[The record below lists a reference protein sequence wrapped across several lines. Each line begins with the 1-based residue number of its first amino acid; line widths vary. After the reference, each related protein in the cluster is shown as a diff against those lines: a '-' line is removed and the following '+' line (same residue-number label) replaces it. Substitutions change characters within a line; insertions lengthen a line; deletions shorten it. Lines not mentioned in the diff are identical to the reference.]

1 MTVWLSRLSRASRP
15 AGPGGWQT
23 KGVSDTELVTLR
35 PRRIRLVC
43 WASAGALLLVFSLV
57 ATSLTGSTGNGYGS
71 FQRGDQV
78 AMIGLGVF
86 GALGILLFTR
96 PRVQADA
103 RGVRVR
109 NVIGSYELPWDVV
122 RGVRFDRGAPWAS
135 LELHD
140 DDLLPMVAL
149 QAADK
154 ELAVE
159 GVRALRRLHQAHLAA
174 LAEGAP
180 RR

>member
-1 MTVWLSRLSRASRP
+1 MSE
-15 AGPGGWQT
+15 
-23 KGVSDTELVTLR
+23 TETIRLR
-35 PRRIRLVC
+35 PRRIRVVC
-43 WASAGALLLVFSLV
+43 WTSAAVLLVVFSLV
-57 ATSLTGSTGNGYGS
+57 ATSLTGETGSGYGS
-71 FQRGDQV
+71 FQRGDQI
-78 AMIGLGVF
+78 AMVGLGVF
-86 GALGILLFTR
+86 GALGFLLFTR
-96 PRVQADA
+96 PRVEADG

-109 NVIGSYELPWDVV
+109 NVVGSYELPWEVV

-159 GVRALRRLHQAHLAA
+159 GVRALRRLHRAHQAR
-174 LAEGAP
+174 LAEGATG
-180 RR
+180 R

>member
-1 MTVWLSRLSRASRP
+1 M
-15 AGPGGWQT
+15 
-23 KGVSDTELVTLR
+23 SDTELIRLR

-43 WASAGALLLVFSLV
+43 WTSAALLLIVFSLV
-57 ATSLTGSTGNGYGS
+57 ATSLSGPTGDGYGT
-71 FQRGDQV
+71 FQRGDQI

-86 GALGILLFTR
+86 GALGFLLFTR
-96 PRVQADA
+96 PRVEADA

-109 NVIGSYELPWDVV
+109 NVLGSYDLPWEVV

-140 DDLLPMVAL
+140 DDLVPMVAL

-154 ELAVE
+154 ELAVD
-159 GVRALRRLHQAHLAA
+159 GVRALRRLHQAHQTR
-174 LAEGAP
+174 LAERAAG
-180 RR
+180 R

>member
-1 MTVWLSRLSRASRP
+1 M
-15 AGPGGWQT
+15 
-23 KGVSDTELVTLR
+23 SDTELIRLR

-43 WASAGALLLVFSLV
+43 WTSAALLLIVFSLV
-57 ATSLTGSTGNGYGS
+57 ATSLSGPTGDGYGT
-71 FQRGDQV
+71 FQRGDQF

-86 GALGILLFTR
+86 GALGFLLFTR
-96 PRVQADA
+96 PRVEADA

-109 NVIGSYELPWDVV
+109 NVLGSYDLPWEVV

-140 DDLLPMVAL
+140 DDLVPMVAL

-159 GVRALRRLHQAHLAA
+159 GVRALRRLHQAHQAR
-174 LAEGAP
+174 LAERAAGA
-180 RR
+180 

>member
-1 MTVWLSRLSRASRP
+1 MSE
-15 AGPGGWQT
+15 
-23 KGVSDTELVTLR
+23 TEPVILR

-43 WASAGALLLVFSLV
+43 WVSAAALLVVFSLV
-57 ATSLTGSTGNGYGS
+57 ATSLTGPTGEGYGT
-71 FQRGDQV
+71 FQRGDQL
-78 AMIGLGVF
+78 AMIGLGVL

-96 PRVQADA
+96 PRVEADA
-103 RGVRVR
+103 LGVRVR
-109 NVIGSYELPWDVV
+109 NVLGSYELPWEVV

-140 DDLLPMVAL
+140 DDLLPMMAL

-154 ELAVE
+154 ELAVQ

-174 LAEGAP
+174 LVEGAAG
-180 RR
+180 R

>member
-1 MTVWLSRLSRASRP
+1 MVTV
-15 AGPGGWQT
+15 
-23 KGVSDTELVTLR
+23 R

-43 WASAGALLLVFSLV
+43 WVSAVALLVVFSAV
-57 ATSLTGSTGNGYGS
+57 ATSLSGSTGDGYGT
-71 FQRGDQV
+71 FQRGDQL
-78 AMIGLGVF
+78 AMVGLGLF

-96 PRVQADA
+96 PRVVADV

-109 NVIGSYELPWDVV
+109 NVIGSHELPWEVI

-140 DDLLPMVAL
+140 DDLLPMIAL

-154 ELAVE
+154 ERAVE

-174 LAEGAP
+174 LAAGDPSP
-180 RR
+180 R

>member
-1 MTVWLSRLSRASRP
+1 MSEP
-15 AGPGGWQT
+15 
-23 KGVSDTELVTLR
+23 ELIRLR

-43 WASAGALLLVFSLV
+43 WASAATLLVVFTLV
-57 ATSLTGSTGNGYGS
+57 ATSLHGPTGDGYGT
-71 FQRGDQV
+71 FQRGDQL
-78 AMIGLGVF
+78 AMVGLGVF
-86 GALGILLFTR
+86 GALAFLLFTR
-96 PRVQADA
+96 PRVEADA

-109 NVIGSYELPWDVV
+109 NIVGSYDLPWDVV
-122 RGVRFDRGAPWAS
+122 RGIRFDRGAPWAS

-159 GVRALRRLHQAHLAA
+159 GVRALRQLHQAHLAR
-174 LAEGAP
+174 LVENAP
-180 RR
+180 NR

>member
-1 MTVWLSRLSRASRP
+1 MSDSVVTV
-15 AGPGGWQT
+15 
-23 KGVSDTELVTLR
+23 R

-43 WASAGALLLVFSLV
+43 WASAVALVVVFSAV
-57 ATSLTGSTGNGYGS
+57 ATSLRGSLGDGYGT
-71 FQRGDQV
+71 FQRGDQL
-78 AMIGLGVF
+78 AMVGLGVF

-96 PRVQADA
+96 PRVVADA
-103 RGVRVR
+103 KGVRVR
-109 NVIGSYELPWDVV
+109 NVIGSYELPWEVI

-154 ELAVE
+154 ERAVE
-159 GVRALRRLHQAHLAA
+159 AVRALRRLHQAHPATPAA
-174 LAEGAP
+174 DPTP
-180 RR
+180 R

>member
-1 MTVWLSRLSRASRP
+1 MSDDDR
-15 AGPGGWQT
+15 
-23 KGVSDTELVTLR
+23 VSLR
-35 PRRIRLVC
+35 PRRIRVVC
-43 WASAGALLLVFSLV
+43 WAGAIALLVVFSLV
-57 ATSLTGSTGNGYGS
+57 ATSLTGPTGSGFGT
-71 FQRGDQV
+71 FQRGDQF
-78 AMIGLGVF
+78 AMIGLGVL

-96 PRVQADA
+96 PRVVADA

-109 NVIGSYELPWDVV
+109 NIIGSYELPWEVV

-159 GVRALRRLHQAHLAA
+159 GVRALRRLHQAHLGVPAETAA
-174 LAEGAP
+174 TPEPGH
-180 RR
+180 

>member
-1 MTVWLSRLSRASRP
+1 MSDSQLVRL
-15 AGPGGWQT
+15 
-23 KGVSDTELVTLR
+23 K
-35 PRRIRLVC
+35 PRRVRVVC
-43 WASAGALLLVFSLV
+43 WASAATLLVVFSLV
-57 ATSLTGSTGNGYGS
+57 ATSLSGSTGNGYGT
-71 FQRGDQV
+71 FQRGDQL
-78 AMIGLGVF
+78 AMVGLGVF
-86 GALGILLFTR
+86 GALALLLFTR
-96 PRVQADA
+96 PRVEADA

-109 NVIGSYELPWDVV
+109 NVIGSYELPWEVV

-154 ELAVE
+154 EIAVE

-174 LAEGAP
+174 LSAGP
-180 RR
+180 TSR